1 MNRVKKYKIATS
13 NVEFPPFPPF
23 ELFVFT
29 HRLNSRVWDRK
40 GKAESV
46 VFVHNNWLCTHIDLK
61 IDVGAGGLFFIEME
75 CLFFKCLNMSMFAS
89 TLRCYFEPSNKT
101 ISTNIFR
108 ILTPIE
114 NTQIGICS
122 DEFAIL
128 REKAHFFPYFRI
140 THHIL
145 SMCMKPFSASFG
157 MLKIIFKC
165 KVDKLFDG
173 RLIVNMCYG

>member
-1 MNRVKKYKIATS
+1 MLN
-13 NVEFPPFPPF
+13 FPHF
-23 ELFVFT
+23 LL
-29 HRLNSRVWDRK
+29 LNCLYSRIDSTAVCGT
-40 GKAESV
+40 GKEKLNLSSLYTTIG
-46 VFVHNNWLCTHIDLK
+46 FVHTSIWKLMWVRAD
-61 IDVGAGGLFFIEME
+61 FF
-75 CLFFKCLNMSMFAS
+75 LSKWNAFFFKCLNMSMFAS
-89 TLRCYFEPSNKT
+89 TRRCYFEPSNKT

-114 NTQIGICS
+114 NTQISICS

-128 REKAHFFPYFRI
+128 REKANFLPYFRI